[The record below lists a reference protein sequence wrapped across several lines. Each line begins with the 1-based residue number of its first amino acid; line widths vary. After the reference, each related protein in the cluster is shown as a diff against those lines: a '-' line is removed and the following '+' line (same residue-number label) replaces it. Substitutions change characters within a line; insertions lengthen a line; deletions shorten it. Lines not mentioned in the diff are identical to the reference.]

1 MGSNP
6 WDTEEKGYEDT
17 YGKMKEINMFDIK
30 VNIVGD
36 FIESYIYS
44 GVLFTVDTN
53 GVLCSYSWDH
63 LIKRYLSFY
72 PEYTKLKNR
81 LLDSRKNNA
90 SLLSEDITI
99 TIDKKF
105 LNENQKGTCT
115 GLDVWCT
122 DLDVKDNILYIASEK
137 GVETIPFVEEWNNGV
152 VQNFVEPDTVWSG
165 AKVFGLSTGS
175 WGRTILAAGT
185 SGAIEIV
192 NNKVSQ
198 VKQIGLSKKVEKE
211 IDNNIILDCEWNSF
225 STLAILDGL
234 DKKIAYK
241 FNNIGSDSFLKGNV
255 KAHDDFIKLSDKEK
269 KDKFNKILK
278 ALERENSENVSLEDF
293 AHSWFE
299 DNILHAI
306 DHNNK
311 TYTLKREGWVKSN
324 KESFFD
330 ELSVVKL
337 KNISV
342 GSFVE
347 TEDDALYRFING
359 TKHTLPEDFTSWRV
373 FPRSK
378 NYQDRIHIVYDDF
391 LQIRIFDC

>member
-1 MGSNP
+1 
-6 WDTEEKGYEDT
+6 
-17 YGKMKEINMFDIK
+17 MFDIE

-53 GVLCSYSWDH
+53 GVLCSYSWEH
-63 LIKRYLSFY
+63 LIKRYLSLY
-72 PEYTKLKNR
+72 PEYTHLKNR
-81 LLDSRKNNA
+81 LLDSRKKNA
-90 SLLSEDITI
+90 SLLNESITI

-105 LNENQKGTCT
+105 LSENQKGTCT

-211 IDNNIILDCEWNSF
+211 IDKNIILDCEWNSF

-234 DKKIAYK
+234 DKKTAYK

-255 KAHDDFIKLSDKEK
+255 KAHDDFIKLSDEER

-278 ALERENSENVSLEDF
+278 ALERENSENVSLENF
-293 AHSWFE
+293 THSWFE
-299 DNILHAI
+299 DNTLHAI
-306 DHNNK
+306 DQKNQ
-311 TYTLKREGWVKSN
+311 TYILKRGCWVESN

-330 ELSVVKL
+330 EFSVVKL
-337 KNISV
+337 KNISA

-347 TEDDALYRFING
+347 TEDDELYRLTNG
-359 TKHTLPEDFTSWRV
+359 TKHKLPEDFTSWRV

>member
-1 MGSNP
+1 
-6 WDTEEKGYEDT
+6 
-17 YGKMKEINMFDIK
+17 MFDIK

-63 LIKRYLSFY
+63 LIRRYLSSY
-72 PEYTKLKNR
+72 PEYALFKNR
-81 LLDSRKNNA
+81 LLDSRKNNI
-90 SLLSEDITI
+90 SLLNEEITI

-105 LNENQKGTCT
+105 LNKNQKGTCT

-185 SGAIEIV
+185 AGAIEIV

-198 VKQIGLSKKVEKE
+198 LKQIGLHKKVEKE

-234 DKKIAYK
+234 DKKTAYK
-241 FNNIGSDSFLKGNV
+241 FNNIGSDSFLKGNI
-255 KAHDDFIKLSDKEK
+255 KAHDEFIKLSDKEK

-278 ALERENSENVSLEDF
+278 ALECENGENVSLENF
-293 AHSWFE
+293 SHSWFE

-311 TYTLKREGWVKSN
+311 TYILKRGYWVESN

-337 KNISV
+337 KNISA

-347 TEDDALYRFING
+347 TEDDELYRLTNG
-359 TKHTLPEDFTSWRV
+359 TKHPLPEDFTSWRV

>member
-1 MGSNP
+1 
-6 WDTEEKGYEDT
+6 
-17 YGKMKEINMFDIK
+17 MKEINVFNIN
-30 VNIVGD
+30 VNIAGD

-53 GVLCSYSWDH
+53 GVLCSYSWEH
-63 LIKRYLSFY
+63 LIKRYIASY
-72 PEYTKLKNR
+72 PEYANLKNR
-81 LLDSRKNNA
+81 LLDSRKNNI
-90 SLLSEDITI
+90 SPLKEDITI
-99 TIDKKF
+99 TIDKNF
-105 LNENQKGTCT
+105 LNKNQKGTCT

-137 GVETIPFVEEWNNGV
+137 GVETIPFIEEWNNGV
-152 VQNFVEPDTVWSG
+152 VQNFVEPDIVWSG

-198 VKQIGLSKKVEKE
+198 VKQIGLSKKLEKE
-211 IDNNIILDCEWNSF
+211 IDNNVILDCEWNSF

-234 DKKIAYK
+234 DKKTAYR
-241 FNNIGSDSFLKGNV
+241 FNNIGSDAFLKGNV
-255 KAHDDFIKLSDKEK
+255 KAHENFLKLSDKEK
-269 KDKFNKILK
+269 KDKFNKILN
-278 ALERENSENVSLEDF
+278 ALVKENGENVSLENF
-293 AHSWFE
+293 SHSWFE
-299 DNILHAI
+299 DNHLHAV
-306 DHNNK
+306 DNNNN
-311 TYTLKREGWVKSN
+311 THILKNGGWVEIN
-324 KESFFD
+324 KESFLD

-337 KNISV
+337 KNIYA

-347 TEDDALYRFING
+347 TDNDELYRLTNG
-359 TKHTLPEDFTSWRV
+359 TKHSLPEDFTSWRV

-391 LQIRIFDC
+391 LQIKIFDC

>member
-1 MGSNP
+1 
-6 WDTEEKGYEDT
+6 
-17 YGKMKEINMFDIK
+17 MFDIK

>member
-241 FNNIGSDSFLKGNV
+241 FNNIGSDSFLKGNF

-278 ALERENSENVSLEDF
+278 ALECENSENVSLEDF

-311 TYTLKREGWVKSN
+311 TYTLKREGWVISN
-324 KESFFD
+324 KENFFD

-347 TEDDALYRFING
+347 TEDDELYRLING
-359 TKHTLPEDFTSWRV
+359 AKHTLPEDFTSWRV

>member
-1 MGSNP
+1 
-6 WDTEEKGYEDT
+6 
-17 YGKMKEINMFDIK
+17 MFDIK

-90 SLLSEDITI
+90 SLLCEDITI

-278 ALERENSENVSLEDF
+278 ALERENRENVSLEDF

-306 DHNNK
+306 DHNNM

-347 TEDDALYRFING
+347 TEDDELYRLING

>member
-63 LIKRYLSFY
+63 LIRRYLSLY
-72 PEYTKLKNR
+72 PEYTQLKNR

-90 SLLSEDITI
+90 FLLSEDITI

-255 KAHDDFIKLSDKEK
+255 KAHNDFIKLSDKEK
-269 KDKFNKILK
+269 KDKFNKILR

-347 TEDDALYRFING
+347 TDDDELYRLING
-359 TKHTLPEDFTSWRV
+359 TKNTLPEDFTSWRV

>member
-1 MGSNP
+1 
-6 WDTEEKGYEDT
+6 
-17 YGKMKEINMFDIK
+17 MFDIK

-311 TYTLKREGWVKSN
+311 TYTLKRDGWVKSN

-347 TEDDALYRFING
+347 TEDDELYRLING

>member
-1 MGSNP
+1 
-6 WDTEEKGYEDT
+6 
-17 YGKMKEINMFDIK
+17 MFDIK

-63 LIKRYLSFY
+63 LIRRYLSLY
-72 PEYTKLKNR
+72 PEYAKFKNK

-90 SLLSEDITI
+90 SLLNEDITI
-99 TIDKKF
+99 TIDKNF
-105 LNENQKGTCT
+105 LNKNQKGTCT

-198 VKQIGLSKKVEKE
+198 VKQIGLSKKVERE
-211 IDNNIILDCEWNSF
+211 IDNNIILDCEWDSF
-225 STLAILDGL
+225 STLAILDGI

-241 FNNIGSDSFLKGNV
+241 FNNIGSDGFLKGNV
-255 KAHDDFIKLSDKEK
+255 KAYEGFIKLSDKEK
-269 KDKFNKILK
+269 RDKINKIIK
-278 ALERENSENVSLEDF
+278 ALEYENGETVSLDNF
-293 AHSWFE
+293 SHSWFE
-299 DNILHAI
+299 NNILHAI
-306 DHNNK
+306 DHNNNI
-311 TYTLKREGWVKSN
+311 YALKRGGWVESN
-324 KESFFD
+324 KEDFFD
-330 ELSVVKL
+330 EFLVVKL
-337 KNISV
+337 KNISA

-347 TEDDALYRFING
+347 TEDDEIYRLING
-359 TKHTLPEDFTSWRV
+359 KKYPLPEGFTSWRV